1 MATNFDSKL
10 LDYYIFH
17 LREKYHEAS
26 RNKAILSFR
35 YDSLEMK
42 ANATQVTIIML
53 STTVTFLESLK
64 AYYDLDMKIINI
76 ASIVLTT
83 LIALIMAIYR
93 FFEIDKKKE
102 NVGNSLKDHTFII
115 NKFRKVVNVFNNM
128 KLNPGHF
135 DGSEFNELCKTYD
148 NEVYDNYISIYE
160 NFDSIFSF
168 KELIHYRRKYRK
180 YYLKDEIIKREIE
193 LIKKNKDKITTRG
206 YVKRNGACKRWLC
219 CKPWCID
226 YFGFIYDIENDD
238 NFISSLDRRLSE
250 AVVLKAKNDS
260 PGVHDFVK
268 KNKNK
273 RRLESIDSVSH
284 TIVEMEP
291 KIASTKN
298 IMEQPTTLIDSSV
311 FPAIEEQPSND
322 IKMTIEDVDGQNE
335 STVDIEPQ
343 DANREVSISQSK
355 V

>member
-1 MATNFDSKL
+1 MTNNFDSKR

-42 ANATQVTIIML
+42 ANATQVTIILL
-53 STTVTFLESLK
+53 STSVTFLESLK

-76 ASIVLTT
+76 TSIILTT

-93 FFEIDKKKE
+93 FFEIEKKKE
-102 NVGNSLKDHTFII
+102 NVGNSIKDHTFII

-135 DGSEFNELCKTYD
+135 ACSEFNELCKTYD

-160 NFDSIFSF
+160 NFDTIFSF
-168 KELIHYRRKYRK
+168 KELIYYRRKYRK

-226 YFGFIYDIENDD
+226 YFGFIYDIENDA
-238 NFISSLDRRLSE
+238 NFTSSLDRRLSE
-250 AVVLKAKNDS
+250 AVVLKAQNDS
-260 PGVHDFVK
+260 PGVHDFV
-268 KNKNK
+268 NKNK

-284 TIVEMEP
+284 TVVEMEP
-291 KIASTKN
+291 KITESTKN
-298 IMEQPTTLIDSSV
+298 SEHQPTTLIDSSV
-311 FPAIEEQPSND
+311 FPAVEEQPSND
-322 IKMTIEDVDGQNE
+322 ITMTIEDVDNGDQNE
-335 STVDIEPQ
+335 NIES
-343 DANREVSISQSK
+343 NISQSK